1 MWTNDGKKGLLTQVT
16 GSERGFS
23 VGAGWLGG
31 REKKNDEDLLL
42 MSDT

>member
-1 MWTNDGKKGLLTQVT
+1 MTARKDLAFLTQVT
-16 GSERGFS
+16 GSERGLS